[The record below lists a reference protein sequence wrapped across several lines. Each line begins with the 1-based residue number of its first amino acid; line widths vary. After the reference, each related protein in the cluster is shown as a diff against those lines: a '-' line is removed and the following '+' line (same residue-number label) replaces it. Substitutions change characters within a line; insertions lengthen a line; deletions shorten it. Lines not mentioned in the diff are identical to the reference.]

1 MRPRPTAVWLEQ
13 PVARACSLQCGIRL
27 VVALALRLRAGRRTN
42 LALLLL
48 LAAAVLTGC
57 LAFAIGGSWV
67 PWAVVTHG
75 VAGLGLVALAPW
87 KSAISARGLRRRR
100 PGIALSFAL
109 VASVVVTIV
118 TGIGH
123 STGLLVSLGIVSAM
137 QLHVGAAVASMP
149 LAVWHVLAR
158 KTMPHRTDISR
169 RNLLRGGV
177 LVGGAAAGYAAI
189 EGLLTVGGFPGHARG
204 STGSY
209 ERGSF
214 QPDEMPVTQWLNDAV
229 PAVDT
234 ETWTLR
240 VGDALGE
247 REVGYEELVA
257 HRSTVR
263 AVLDCTGGWYA
274 EQRWEG
280 ALLADLFAVAGHAAS
295 IEVSSQTGYVR
306 RLPVEDAGVLLLAT
320 RVGGRTLSSGHGFPL
335 RLVAPGRRGFWWV
348 KWVDRVSLSETPW
361 WWQPPF
367 PLA

>member
-1 MRPRPTAVWLEQ
+1 
-13 PVARACSLQCGIRL
+13 VAQAF
-27 VVALALRLRAGRRTN
+27 RLRAGRRTN

-48 LAAAVLTGC
+48 LAVAVVTGC

-67 PWAVVTHG
+67 PWAVITHG
-75 VAGLGLVALAPW
+75 VAGLGFVALAPW
-87 KSAISARGLRRRR
+87 KSVISARGVRRRR

-109 VASVVVTIV
+109 AASIVVTIV

-123 STGLLVSLGIVSAM
+123 STGLLVSLGLVSAM
-137 QLHVGAAVASMP
+137 QLHVGAAVASIP
-149 LAVWHVLAR
+149 LALWHVLAR
-158 KTMPHRTDISR
+158 KTVPHRTDVSR

-177 LVGGAAAGYAAI
+177 LVGGAAVGYVAI
-189 EGLLTVGGFPGHARG
+189 EGLSLVGGLPGGARR

-214 QPDEMPVTQWLNDAV
+214 QPDGMPVTQWLNDAV
-229 PAVDT
+229 PAVVPQ
-234 ETWTLR
+234 TWHLR
-240 VGDALGE
+240 VADVIGE
-247 REVGYEELVA
+247 RDVGYEELVA

-280 ALLADLFAVAGHAAS
+280 ALLADLLAGADRAAS
-295 IEVSSQTGYVR
+295 IEVSSLTGYIR

-320 RVGGRTLSSGHGFPL
+320 RVGGQTLSSGHGFPL

-348 KWVDRVSLSETPW
+348 KWVDRVALSETPW

>member
-1 MRPRPTAVWLEQ
+1 M
-13 PVARACSLQCGIRL
+13 I
-27 VVALALRLRAGRRTN
+27 VALARRLRAGRRTN

-48 LAAAVLTGC
+48 LAAAVATGS

-75 VAGLGLVALAPW
+75 VVGLGLVALAPW
-87 KSAISARGLRRRR
+87 KSAISARGLRRHR
-100 PGIALSFAL
+100 PGTALSLAL
-109 VASVVVTIV
+109 AASIVVTIV

-123 STGLLVSLGIVSAM
+123 STGLLVSLRLMSAM
-137 QLHVGAAVASMP
+137 QLHVGAAVASIP
-149 LAVWHVLAR
+149 LALWHVLAR
-158 KTMPHRTDISR
+158 KTVPHRTDVSR

-177 LVGGAAAGYAAI
+177 LVGGAAAGYGAI
-189 EGLLTVGGFPGHARG
+189 EGLLLVGGLPGHMRR

-229 PAVDT
+229 PAVDPQA
-234 ETWTLR
+234 WTLR
-240 VGDALGE
+240 VADAIGE
-247 REVGYEELVA
+247 RDVGYEELLA
-257 HRSTVR
+257 HRNTVR

-280 ALLADLFAVAGHAAS
+280 AFLSDLLAGAGRAAS
-295 IEVSSQTGYVR
+295 IEISSLTGYVR
-306 RLPVEDAGVLLLAT
+306 RLPARDAGVLLLAT
-320 RVGGRTLSSGHGFPL
+320 RVGGQTLSSGHGSPL

-348 KWVDRVSLSETPW
+348 KWVDRVALSETPW

>member
-1 MRPRPTAVWLEQ
+1 M
-13 PVARACSLQCGIRL
+13 G
-27 VVALALRLRAGRRTN
+27 LAFRLRAGRRTN

-48 LAAAVLTGC
+48 LAVAVVTGC

-67 PWAVVTHG
+67 PWAVITHG
-75 VAGLGLVALAPW
+75 VAGLGFVALAPW
-87 KSAISARGLRRRR
+87 KSVISARGIRRRRR

-109 VASVVVTIV
+109 AASIVVTII

-123 STGLLVSLGIVSAM
+123 STGLLVSLGLVSAM
-137 QLHVGAAVASMP
+137 QLHVGAAVASIP
-149 LAVWHVLAR
+149 LAMWHVLAR
-158 KTMPHRTDISR
+158 KTVPHRTDVSR

-177 LVGGAAAGYAAI
+177 LVGGAAVGYVAI
-189 EGLLTVGGFPGHARG
+189 EGLSLVGGLPGGARR

-209 ERGSF
+209 ESGSF
-214 QPDEMPVTQWLNDAV
+214 QPDGMPVTQWLNDAV
-229 PAVDT
+229 PAVVP

-240 VGDALGE
+240 VADAIGE
-247 REVGYEELVA
+247 RDVGYEELVA

-280 ALLADLFAVAGHAAS
+280 VLLADLLAGAGRAAS
-295 IEVSSQTGYVR
+295 IEVSSLTGYIR

-320 RVGGRTLSSGHGFPL
+320 RVGGQTLSSGHGFPL

-361 WWQPPF
+361 WWQSPF